1 MDYEITPERKNILR
15 QEDLLSLRPVQ
26 GVEKLRVLHTN
37 LENWQSLNLIE

>member
-1 MDYEITPERKNILR
+1 MDYEITPERKKYIEARGLTV
-15 QEDLLSLRPVQ
+15 LTACQ